1 MNEWYTSD
9 RSSSTYRRRIRAIGT
24 HAADNILLTSRAVFT
39 RTVFFLFFFFVFL
52 FPSPDKYIFIVR
64 VCYAREKKK
73 KNEKNNNNNASPP
86 CAKKEKKKTIFIK
99 PRKTNISTRR
109 RPRADC
115 DFRSHVKRKKKKK
128 SSFVFRTRRPGTFA
142 FDRIPVLIPPP
153 SSRGRNYVQI
163 TLFFYYYSFS
173 GSMYTYRQV
182 TSAENDTRHYR
193 KNTTYL
199 LEFLS
204 ALNVG
209 NRNDKQF
216 LYLFLMTY

>member
-1 MNEWYTSD
+1 MNDIHPID
-9 RSSSTYRRRIRAIGT
+9 RVVPIDDGYEQSVRTPPIIYYLRRARFSHERFSS
-24 HAADNILLTSRAVFT
+24 
-39 RTVFFLFFFFVFL
+39 FFFFSFFYSL
-52 FPSPDKYIFIVR
+52 RPTNIYLL
-64 VCYAREKKK
+64 YASVMLAKKK
-73 KNEKNNNNNASPP
+73 KRM
-86 CAKKEKKKTIFIK
+86 KKIIITTRPRRARKRKKKKTIFIK

-163 TLFFYYYSFS
+163 TLFFFYYSFS